1 MIAYVE
7 GKIDRNVK
15 DFFNKKIILISAEHI
30 ISELEVESAYLKAK
44 RSFATGNNV
53 SRELRSE
60 IMLYLYGGRQI
71 SEAVKKYGINE
82 KTNKYFLISE
92 DDINILELGFKMLKF
107 KEKYKREIILQ
118 RLENIA
124 LVDLKK

>member
-7 GKIDRNVK
+7 GKIGYNLK
-15 DFFNKKIILISAEHI
+15 DFSKKKIILINPEHI
-30 ISELEVESAYLKAK
+30 ISELEVESAYLKA
-44 RSFATGNNV
+44 RRAFATGNNV
-53 SRELRSE
+53 SRDLGSE

-82 KTNKYFLISE
+82 RTKEYFLISE
-92 DDINILELGFKMLKF
+92 NDINIEELGFKILTF
-107 KEKYKREIILQ
+107 KEKYKRETILQ